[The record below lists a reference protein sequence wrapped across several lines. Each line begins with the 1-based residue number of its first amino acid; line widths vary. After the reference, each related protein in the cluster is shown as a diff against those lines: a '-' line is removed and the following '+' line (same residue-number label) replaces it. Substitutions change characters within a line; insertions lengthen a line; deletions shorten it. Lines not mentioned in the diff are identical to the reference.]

1 MIEHPAERM
10 RMGANAVIKSARY
23 KIDRLAKDWQ
33 QLFESL

>member
-1 MIEHPAERM
+1 M
-10 RMGANAVIKSARY
+10 VLFFKIKMCFSTGQV